1 MNHLVDLHLHTTAS
15 DGRLS
20 PEQLVA
26 LVVSRGLRIIAVTDH
41 DTTDG
46 LPAALEAARAHPH
59 LKLIS
64 GVELSTDV
72 PGGEIH
78 VLGYFV
84 DRSNAEFESFLAQM
98 RDSRVGRGRRMVGK
112 LAALG
117 MPVPW
122 ERVLELAKGGSVG
135 RPHVAQ
141 AMVEQG
147 HVISIK
153 EAFDKYIGRNGPAY
167 AEREKLTPVEAVR
180 FLRRT
185 GALPVIA
192 HPGEVDNLDAVLPEL
207 KQAGMVGMEVHYNN
221 YPPEKME
228 RLARMAAAHGL
239 LPCGGTDYHAL
250 GQEGETEPGNA
261 GPPLEV
267 AERLMEMARAEAS
280 GRARK

>member
-20 PEQLVA
+20 PRQLVDLA
-26 LVVSRGLRIIAVTDH
+26 ASRGLHVIAVTDH

-46 LPAALEAARAHPH
+46 LPAAQEAARAYPH
-59 LKLIS
+59 LTLIP

-84 DRSNAEFESFLAQM
+84 DRSNPEFESFLLQM
-98 RDSRVGRGRRMVGK
+98 RDARVGRGRRMVEK
-112 LAALG
+112 LSALG

-122 ERVLELAKGGSVG
+122 ERVLELAQGGSVG

-147 HVISIK
+147 HVASLQ
-153 EAFDKYIGRNGPAY
+153 EAFNKYIGRNGPAY

-192 HPGEVDNLDAVLPEL
+192 HPGEVDNLDTVLEEL
-207 KQAGMVGMEVHYNN
+207 KAAGMVGMEVHYNN
-221 YPPEKME
+221 YPPDKVEK
-228 RLARMAAAHGL
+228 LAREAAAHGL

-250 GQEGETEPGNA
+250 GNEGETEPGFA
-261 GPPLEV
+261 GPPVEV
-267 AERLMEMARAEAS
+267 AQRLMEMARAEA
-280 GRARK
+280 GTRR

>member
-1 MNHLVDLHLHTTAS
+1 MSHLVDLHLHTTAS

-20 PEQLVA
+20 SRQLVDLA
-26 LVVSRGLRIIAVTDH
+26 VSRGLRIIAIPDH

-46 LPAALEAARAHPH
+46 LPAAFEAARAYPD
-59 LKLIS
+59 LTLIP

-84 DRSNAEFESFLAQM
+84 NRDNPEFESFLSQM
-98 RDSRVGRGRRMVGK
+98 RGSRVGRGRRMVDK

-117 MPVPW
+117 LPVPW
-122 ERVLELAKGGSVG
+122 ERVLELAQGGSVG

-147 HVISIK
+147 HVANIQ
-153 EAFDKYIGRNGPAY
+153 EAFNKYIGRNGPAY

-192 HPGEVDNLDAVLPEL
+192 HPGEVEDLDKVLPEL
-207 KQAGMVGMEVHYNN
+207 KEAGMVGMEVHYNN
-221 YPPEKME
+221 YPADKVE
-228 RLARMAAAHGL
+228 RLARAAETYGL
-239 LPCGGTDYHAL
+239 LPCGGTDYHAM
-250 GQEGETEPGNA
+250 GYEGETEPGFA

-267 AERLMEMARAEAS
+267 AHRLMEMARA
-280 GRARK
+280 GARTRR

>member
-1 MNHLVDLHLHTTAS
+1 MSHLVDLHLHTTAS

-20 PEQLVA
+20 PRQLVDLA
-26 LVVSRGLRIIAVTDH
+26 ASRGLRVIAVTDH

-46 LPAALEAARAHPH
+46 LPAAQEAARAYPH
-59 LKLIS
+59 LTLIA

-84 DRSNAEFESFLAQM
+84 DRSNPEFESFLSQM
-98 RDSRVGRGRRMVGK
+98 RDARVGRGRRMVEK
-112 LAALG
+112 LSALG

-122 ERVLELAKGGSVG
+122 ERVLELAQGGSVG

-147 HVISIK
+147 HVASIQD
-153 EAFDKYIGRNGPAY
+153 AFNRYIGRNGPAY

-192 HPGEVDNLDAVLPEL
+192 HPGEVDNLDAVLEEL
-207 KQAGMVGMEVHYNN
+207 KEAGMVGMEVHYNN
-221 YPPEKME
+221 YPPEKVQK
-228 RLARMAAAHGL
+228 LAQAAVAHGL
-239 LPCGGTDYHAL
+239 LQCGGTDYHAL
-250 GQEGETEPGNA
+250 GSDGETEPGFA
-261 GPPLEV
+261 GPPMEV
-267 AERLMEMARAEAS
+267 AQRLMEMARAEA
-280 GRARK
+280 GTRR

>member
-20 PEQLVA
+20 PRQLVDLA
-26 LVVSRGLRIIAVTDH
+26 VSRGLRIIAITDH

-46 LPAALEAARAHPH
+46 LPAAFEAARAYPD
-59 LKLIS
+59 LTLIP

-84 DRSNAEFESFLAQM
+84 DRANPEFESFLSQM
-98 RDSRVGRGRRMVGK
+98 RDSRVGRGRRMVDK

-117 MPVPW
+117 LPVPW
-122 ERVLELAKGGSVG
+122 ERVLELAQGGSVG

-147 HVISIK
+147 HVTSIQ
-153 EAFDKYIGRNGPAY
+153 EAFNKYIGRNGPAY

-192 HPGEVDNLDAVLPEL
+192 HPGEVEDLDNVLPEL
-207 KQAGMVGMEVHYNN
+207 KGAGMVGMEVHYND
-221 YPPEKME
+221 YPPDKVE
-228 RLARMAAAHGL
+228 RLARAAETHGL
-239 LPCGGTDYHAL
+239 LPCGGTDYHAM
-250 GQEGETEPGNA
+250 GYEGETEPGFA
-261 GPPLEV
+261 GPPLDV
-267 AERLMEMARAEAS
+267 ARQLMEMARA
-280 GRARK
+280 GARTRR